1 MDNLLYDYSP
11 IITRPR
17 IEWPNGCS
25 VAFWIGV
32 NLEHHEMDKP
42 STSISPHTAHLIP
55 DPLNY
60 GWRDYSLR
68 VGVWRLIKLLD
79 QYGIRASVMLNS
91 DVCGLCPAII
101 EEGKKRRWTWLA
113 HGKNHSILETNLSLE
128 EERRY
133 LTDVV
138 NTIRQSTG
146 AQPKGWLGPSLTE
159 SFNTPDLLAEL
170 GVNYLC
176 DWCNDDQP
184 YPVHVKCGKMI
195 SVPYSIELNDIT
207 VFVRAGKS
215 PQDFYQMVVDQ
226 LDILRQDGQ
235 ETGRVMA
242 IGLHPYLINQPF
254 RHKYLDKA
262 FAYIMSHDDVWITT
276 SDDIA
281 AWYYDHYYDQVV
293 IHPGKRM

>member
-1 MDNLLYDYSP
+1 MAERLH
-11 IITRPR
+11 
-17 IEWPNGCS
+17 

-32 NLEHHEMDKP
+32 NLEHHEMNKP
-42 STSISPHTAHLIP
+42 STSISPHTAHLVP

-91 DVCGLCPAII
+91 EVCSFCPEVI
-101 EEGKKRRWTWLA
+101 EEGKKRRWAWLA
-113 HGKNHSILETNLSLE
+113 HGKNHSILETTLSLE

-146 AQPKGWLGPSLTE
+146 EQPKGWLGPSLTE
-159 SFNTPDLLAEL
+159 SFNTPDLLAEF

-184 YPVHVKCGKMI
+184 YPVHVKRGKMI
-195 SVPYSIELNDIT
+195 SVPYSIEVNDIT
-207 VFVRAGKS
+207 AFVKSGKS
-215 PQDFYQMVVDQ
+215 PQDFYQMIVDQ
-226 LDILRQDGQ
+226 FDILRQDGQ

-262 FAYIMSHDDVWITT
+262 LAYIMSHDDVWITT

-293 IHPGKRM
+293 TQGSKRV